1 MANKPKPAQ
10 PINRN
15 GVWYFVRRVPRHLTQ
30 LDGRGTVTWSTG
42 ITVRDDPRAIRA
54 RLLVRQHDDKL
65 QLHWKK
71 LLAGAA
77 SPLPHIHR
85 ANVERAAALQ
95 IPYAS
100 NQQLATSFSLEELYG
115 RFALL
120 LSTWGEKALLA
131 GQYPAPMRADI
142 AATLG
147 ATQAPDEED
156 TAAGIMASRM
166 LDEYAE
172 IRASELARKSPRQ
185 LAKWRVRRQTA
196 LDIFII
202 VVGGDKPFRQLTR
215 KDAHAFRKY
224 WQKRIDDGE
233 IRINSANRQIRHV
246 SGLYSVVKDYHQ
258 VDGPSIFERIRI
270 PGGEEGKRIP
280 FDPAFVQRHYL
291 AEGVFADMNPEA
303 RRIIYLCIETGLRLS
318 EACALDRSTI
328 YVDAPVPYVDIQAVN
343 RTTKTKQSVRKIPLV
358 GVALRAM
365 QAQPDGFPRYRD
377 KADAASALINKAL
390 DARNLRPGGRD
401 QTLYS
406 MRHTVIDRLKA
417 VEAPKDIQE
426 DILGHKHMYG
436 SGTTLE
442 HKHRWLQRIAFE
454 APANI

>member
-15 GVWYFVRRVPRHLTQ
+15 GIWYLVRRVPKHLTK

-42 ITVRDDPRAIRA
+42 IPVRDDPRAIRA
-54 RLLVRQHDDKL
+54 TLLVRQQDEKV
-65 QLHWKK
+65 QQHWKK
-71 LLAGAA
+71 LLAGVA

-100 NQQLATSFSLEELYG
+100 NQQLATSSSLDDIYR

-120 LSTWGEKALLA
+120 LAAWGEKAFLD
-131 GQYPAPMRADI
+131 GDYPAPMRADI

-147 ATQAPDEED
+147 ATQAPDEDD

-172 IRASELARKSPRQ
+172 IRSSELARKSPRQ
-185 LAKWRVRRQTA
+185 LAKWRVHRQSA

-202 VVGGDKPFRQLTR
+202 VIGGDKPFKELTR

-246 SGLYSVVKDYHQ
+246 SGLYSIVKDYHQ
-258 VDGPSIFERIRI
+258 VDGPRIFDRIRI

-280 FDPAFVQRHYL
+280 FDPAFVQMHYL
-291 AEGVFADMNPEA
+291 AEGQFASINPEA
-303 RRIIYLCIETGLRLS
+303 RRIIFLCIETGVRLS

-328 YVDAPVPYVDIQAVN
+328 HLDAPVPYIDIQAIN
-343 RTTKTKQSVRKIPLV
+343 RTTKTKQSIRQIPLV

-377 KADAASALINKAL
+377 NADTASALINKAL
-390 DARNLRPGGRD
+390 DVRNLRPGGRD

-406 MRHTVIDRLKA
+406 MRHTIIDRLKA

-442 HKHRWLQRIAFE
+442 HKHRWLQKIAFASPQE
-454 APANI
+454 I

>member
-1 MANKPKPAQ
+1 MANKAKAAR

-15 GVWYFVRRVPRHLTQ
+15 GYWYLVRRVPKHLAE
-30 LDGRGTVTWSTG
+30 LDGRGTVIWSTG
-42 ITVRDDPRAIRA
+42 IPVWQDPRAIRA
-54 RLLVRQHDDKL
+54 RVLVHRHDEQLQQH
-65 QLHWKK
+65 WRR

-77 SPLPHIHR
+77 SPLPHQHL

-95 IPYAS
+95 LPYAS
-100 NQQLATSFSLEELYG
+100 NAQLATSNLDDIFRRFSL
-115 RFALL
+115 LL
-120 LSTWGEKALLA
+120 ATWGEKALLE
-131 GQYPAPMRADI
+131 GNYPAPLRADI
-142 AATLG
+142 AAALG
-147 ATQAPDEED
+147 GTEIHEDAD
-156 TAAGIMASRM
+156 TADGVMVSHM

-172 IRASELARKSPRQ
+172 INASELARKSPRQ
-185 LAKWRVRRQTA
+185 LAKWRVRRQSA
-196 LDIFII
+196 LDLFVI
-202 VVGGDKPFRQLTR
+202 VIGGDKPFKDLAR

-224 WQKRIDDGE
+224 WQKRIDGGE

-246 SGLYSVVKDYHQ
+246 SGLYTAVKDYHQ
-258 VDGPSIFERIRI
+258 VEGQGIFERIRI

-280 FDPAFVQRHYL
+280 FDPVFVQTCYL
-291 AEGVFADMNPEA
+291 AEGVFAAINPEA
-303 RRIIYLCIETGLRLS
+303 RRIIFLCIETGLRLS

-328 YVDAPVPYVDIQAVN
+328 HLDAPVPYVDIQAIN

-365 QAQPDGFPRYRD
+365 QLQPDGFPRYRD
-377 KADAASALINKAL
+377 NADAASALINKAL
-390 DARNLRPGGRD
+390 DARNLRPGGKE

-406 MRHTVIDRLKA
+406 MRHTIIDRLKA

-442 HKHRWLQRIAFE
+442 HKHRWLQKIAFTSPQE
-454 APANI
+454 V